1 MAEKITVIYI
11 ISDRRSGSTLL
22 ENMLSKSEEIISVG
36 ELAML
41 KGHIDKQGPGVF
53 WSWNCSCGKP
63 VLECE
68 FWGKALNNIYDEN
81 FQTKTKWPFKSAKI
95 TMASF
100 FPKSACKTLWEF
112 INTKPNLDT
121 INILN
126 AIYKSVSDLSSKKI
140 IVDSSKDPMQAL
152 AISKCKNI
160 NPKYIWLTRDIR
172 AITYS
177 KIKRAKI
184 NKSSDKRGLRTLAT
198 TLFFKK
204 LCASA
209 IHCLKKYNTLTI
221 SYEALA
227 ANPQL
232 ELNRICNYFGLKNYN
247 APDYMELSND
257 HTIGGTLGRFERR
270 PVAEDTTWKI
280 FYANKPILNALGK
293 FANRS

>member
-1 MAEKITVIYI
+1 MTEKITVIYI

-41 KGHIDKQGPGVF
+41 KGHIDKQGPGIF
-53 WSWNCSCGKP
+53 WNWNCSCGKP

-68 FWGKALNNIYDEN
+68 FWNKVLNNIYDDN
-81 FQTKTKWPFKSAKI
+81 FQTKTKWPFKSTKI
-95 TMASF
+95 TVASF
-100 FPKSACKTLWEF
+100 FPKSACKTLWKF
-112 INTKPNLDT
+112 INTQKNFNT
-121 INILN
+121 INTLN
-126 AIYKSVSDLSSKKI
+126 EIYQSVSSFSSKKI

-160 NPKYIWLTRDIR
+160 ISKYIWLKRDTR

-177 KIKRAKI
+177 KMKRAKI
-184 NKSSDKRGLRTLAT
+184 NKNSDKRGLRTLAA

-204 LCASA
+204 ICASA
-209 IHCLKKYNTLTI
+209 VRCLKKYSTLTI

-227 ANPQL
+227 ANPQQ
-232 ELNRICNYFGLKNYN
+232 ELDKICNYFGVKNYT
-247 APDYMELSND
+247 APGYMELSND
-257 HTIGGTLGRFERR
+257 HTIGGTPGRFERR

-280 FYANKPILNALGK
+280 FYANRPILNLLGK
-293 FANRS
+293 FANRF

>member
-41 KGHIDKQGPGVF
+41 KGHINKQGSGAL
-53 WSWNCSCGKP
+53 WNWNCSCGKP

-68 FWGKALNNIYDEN
+68 FWSEVINDIYDDN
-81 FQTKTKWPFKSAKI
+81 FQTKIKWPFKSAKI
-95 TMASF
+95 TVTSF
-100 FPKSACKTLWEF
+100 FPKSSCKTLWKF
-112 INTKPNLDT
+112 ISTRKNFSTINT
-121 INILN
+121 LN
-126 AIYKSVSDLSSKKI
+126 EIYQSVSNSSSKKI

-160 NPKYIWLTRDIR
+160 TPKYIWLKRDTR

-184 NKSSDKRGLRTLAT
+184 NKSSHKRGLRTLAA
-198 TLFFKK
+198 TLFFKNI
-204 LCASA
+204 CASA
-209 IHCLKKYNTLTI
+209 IHCLKKYSTLNI

-227 ANPQL
+227 ANPQQ
-232 ELNRICNYFGLKNYN
+232 ELDKICNYIGLKNYT

-257 HTIGGTLGRFERR
+257 HTIGGTPGRFERR
-270 PVAEDTTWKI
+270 PVAEDTTWKN
-280 FYANKPILNALGK
+280 FYSRKPILNLLGK
-293 FANRS
+293 FANRF